1 HPFSFSTERNQRTEH
16 TRSSRPKISKLKFLS
31 PSDPKIPNFLNS
43 R

>member
-1 HPFSFSTERNQRTEH
+1 IFSISETRESREAEH
-16 TRSSRPKISKLKFLS
+16 AESSWEKNSKAPILS